1 MFRDEQFVL
10 ECVGPQKKSQ
20 IRTGGA
26 FSQSIQAE
34 SFIINKVDGG

>member
-10 ECVGPQKKSQ
+10 ECVGPQKNP
-20 IRTGGA
+20 IGTGGA

-34 SFIINKVDGG
+34 SFLINKVDGG

>member
-10 ECVGPQKKSQ
+10 ACVGPQKQ
-20 IRTGGA
+20 NPIGRGGA

-34 SFIINKVDGG
+34 NSIITKVDGR